1 MSKDWYIWLDGTKI
15 SVSEQV
21 YRTYKRAEWREEKQD
36 AVRRDR
42 ECSFDYMTEHDLDG
56 QAVFEQELVDE
67 IVADKLLLDELYA
80 ALAELTDDERFLI
93 DELFFKEK
101 SEREVS
107 QKAGI
112 SAVAVHKR
120 KHKILDKLCR
130 FIKYR

>member
-1 MSKDWYIWLDGTKI
+1 MSKDWYIWIDGVKV
-15 SVSEQV
+15 SVSEDV

-42 ECSFDYMTEHDLDG
+42 ECSFDYMEEHDLDG
-56 QAVFEQELVDE
+56 QVVSRQELVDE

-80 ALAELTDDERFLI
+80 ALAELTDDERSLI

-107 QKAGI
+107 REAGI

-120 KHKILDKLCR
+120 KHKILDKLRR
-130 FIKYR
+130 FIEK

>member
-1 MSKDWYIWLDGTKI
+1 MSKDWYIWIDGVKV
-15 SVSEQV
+15 SVSEDV

-42 ECSFDYMTEHDLDG
+42 ECSFDYMEEHDLDG
-56 QAVFEQELVDE
+56 QVVSRQELVDE

-80 ALAELTDDERFLI
+80 ALAELTDDERSLI
-93 DELFFKEK
+93 DELYFKEK

-107 QKAGI
+107 REAGI

-120 KHKILDKLCR
+120 KHKILDKLRR
-130 FIKYR
+130 FIEK